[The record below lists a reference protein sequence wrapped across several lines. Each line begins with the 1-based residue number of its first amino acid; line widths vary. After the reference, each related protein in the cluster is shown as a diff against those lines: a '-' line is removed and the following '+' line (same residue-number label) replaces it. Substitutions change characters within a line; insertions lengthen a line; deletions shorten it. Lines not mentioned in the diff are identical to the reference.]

1 MKSAMHIQRSLRQI
15 RDTSICNTCRRELRR
30 AASSQAA
37 ATEVSEDLESSS
49 FAVPPPSEQDAAR
62 FDPLK
67 PSRTRPYQ
75 LPSSRYQY
83 RSPRFDR
90 GPLAPHRPPPPTD
103 PASRQFVPG
112 PFSQSRLETT
122 YHNTIAPDFMT
133 MTYQHRPPGF
143 RPIEKGPRLRSW
155 EGDNPYF
162 ANRQLRGP
170 RGGDVLRLL
179 RKPITFRN
187 VPMVERL
194 TVHSY
199 CKDVVYQGS
208 GVLHVAGMAL
218 QEITGQRVQT
228 HLSKHPESGWGLV
241 KGKSIACT
249 ANLKGE
255 DMYHFLDKLI
265 NVVMPRIKDWRGVRA
280 TTGDNSGNISFG
292 FEPDVVS
299 TFPEIEN
306 NYDAYPPKMIPGL
319 HVTVHTTARA
329 DKDAR
334 LLLEALGVPF
344 YGKIVD

>member
-1 MKSAMHIQRSLRQI
+1 MA
-15 RDTSICNTCRRELRR
+15 
-30 AASSQAA
+30 
-37 ATEVSEDLESSS
+37 
-49 FAVPPPSEQDAAR
+49 
-62 FDPLK
+62 
-67 PSRTRPYQ
+67 
-75 LPSSRYQY
+75 
-83 RSPRFDR
+83 
-90 GPLAPHRPPPPTD
+90 
-103 PASRQFVPG
+103 
-112 PFSQSRLETT
+112 
-122 YHNTIAPDFMT
+122 

-143 RPIEKGPRLRSW
+143 RPVEKGPRLRSW

-208 GVLHVAGMAL
+208 GVLHVAGMVL

-228 HLSKHPESGWGLV
+228 HLSKHPESGWGLT

-249 ANLKGE
+249 VDLKGE
-255 DMYHFLDKLI
+255 DMYHFLDKLV

-334 LLLEALGVPF
+334 LLLEAFGVPF